1 MTEEKETTAPA
12 VRPKPKDRMARLEE
26 IPRLKEEAATIRIMT
41 GDFCAHF
48 HGTDGKNL
56 CPACQEFLAYA
67 LKRLACC
74 PYGGEKP
81 VCGKCKIHC
90 YKPREREVAR
100 KMMRWAGPRLI
111 WTHPRLAVQHLID
124 LRREAP
130 EKPRNTARPARP
142 APDSERKN

>member
-1 MTEEKETTAPA
+1 MPNAFTPA
-12 VRPKPKDRMARLEE
+12 ARDRMSRLSD
-26 IPRLKEEAATIRIMT
+26 IPRLREEAETIRVMT
-41 GDFCAHF
+41 GEYCAHF

-56 CPACQEFLAYA
+56 CPACREFLAYA

-90 YKPREREVAR
+90 YKPAERETAR
-100 KMMRWAGPRLI
+100 RIMRWAGPRLM
-111 WTHPRLAVQHLID
+111 WTHPKMAFIHLLD

-130 EKPRNTARPARP
+130 EKPRNKAAK
-142 APDSERKN
+142 S